1 MLELFHYDFLN
12 RAIIAGILV
21 AIIAPLIGIF
31 VVLRRFSLIADT
43 LSHISLAGV
52 ALGLLTGINPLFT
65 GMGAAIISSLAIE
78 KLRVSKKVYG
88 ETALALFLSGGL
100 ALAVTLVSLK
110 KGLNANLFSYLFG
123 SILTVRASDVWV
135 IVCLAAVVMITIFVL
150 YKELVYMAFDEETA
164 AVNGISVKKINALF
178 IVLAAVTV
186 ALAIPIVGV
195 LLISALMIIPVV
207 TALQLKKSF
216 KKTLMWAEVFSL
228 LSVIGGLVISWYLE
242 VSPGGAIVLTALG
255 FFIATSIAARLS
267 NRNI

>member
-1 MLELFHYDFLN
+1 MFDLFQYDFLN
-12 RAIIAGILV
+12 RAFIAGILI

-43 LSHISLAGV
+43 LSHVSLAGV
-52 ALGLLTGINPLFT
+52 ALGLITGINPLFT
-65 GMGAAIISSLAIE
+65 GMGAAIISALAIE

-100 ALAVTLVSLK
+100 ALAVTLVSFK
-110 KGLNANLFSYLFG
+110 HGLNANLFSYLFG
-123 SILTVRASDVWV
+123 SIVTVAAKDVLV
-135 IVCLAAVVMITIFVL
+135 IAILAAVIMVVIGLL

-164 AVNGISVKKINALF
+164 QVNGIPTKWINALF
-178 IVLAAVTV
+178 VLLAAVTV

-207 TALQLKKSF
+207 TALQLRKSF
-216 KKTLMWAEVFSL
+216 KKTLLWAEVFSVI
-228 LSVIGGLVISWYLE
+228 SVIAGLVASWYLE

-255 FFIATSIAARLS
+255 LFILVSLFTKLKK
-267 NRNI
+267 

>member
-1 MLELFHYDFLN
+1 MLELFHYDFLI
-12 RAIIAGILV
+12 RAFIAGILI

-52 ALGLLTGINPLFT
+52 ALGLLAGINPLLS

-135 IVCLAAVVMITIFVL
+135 IAFLAAVVVVTIFVL

-216 KKTLMWAEVFSL
+216 KKTLIAAEIFSIV
-228 LSVIGGLVISWYLE
+228 SVIGGLLASWYLE
-242 VSPGGAIVLTALG
+242 VSPGGAIVLVALG
-255 FFIATSIAARLS
+255 LFGIISLFFRGK
-267 NRNI
+267 

>member
-1 MLELFHYDFLN
+1 MFELFHYGFLS
-12 RAIIAGILV
+12 RAFIAGILI

-43 LSHISLAGV
+43 LSHVSLAGV
-52 ALGLLTGINPLFT
+52 AFGLIAGINPLFT
-65 GMGAAIISSLAIE
+65 GMAAAVISSLAIE

-100 ALAVTLVSLK
+100 ALAVVLVSLGH
-110 KGLNANLFSYLFG
+110 GLSANLFSYLFG
-123 SILTVRASDVWV
+123 SIVTVRASDIGV
-135 IVCLAAVVMITIFVL
+135 IALLAGIIIILLFL
-150 YKELVYMAFDEETA
+150 FYKELVYMAFDEETA
-164 AVNGISVKKINALF
+164 RVNGVPTKWINMMF
-178 IVLAAVTV
+178 ILLAAVTV

-216 KKTLMWAEVFSL
+216 KKTLLAAEVFSVV
-228 LSVIGGLVISWYLE
+228 SVITGLLASWYLE
-242 VSPGGAIVLTALG
+242 ISPGGAIVLTALG
-255 FFIATSIAARLS
+255 FFIVTSIITRLS